1 MRPILLFCGD
11 WTGAKASSVANFHNV
26 GSKRNSGVA
35 VRDLLSKLKS
45 SIERSAERPVDRW
58 SVIGLVQTGS
68 NYGSEI
74 CGSLQAALKRWQADD
89 GSAMAACVAY
99 YLALSL
105 FPMLLLLIAGVG
117 LVMRFTRLGH
127 DAEMQ
132 ILSIVAEHCSTTLES
147 QVREVLAQLR
157 DHSVVGGPF
166 GLATAILAAI
176 GVFYQ
181 FERAFDKIWHI
192 PAPAKSNWKAT
203 VRRLVVRRCMA
214 FTLFTGVGCAI
225 VFTLAANVAI
235 GTLRQWMT
243 HLHLPGTI
251 AITLVDATAT
261 MLLNATA
268 FGILYRW
275 LPKRRPL
282 WSDAFRGGLL
292 VSVIW
297 EVGRQFLSVF
307 LIGVK
312 YTTAYGA
319 IGSFIALL
327 LWFYW
332 GVTILFFGAEYVKV
346 LSQKHQ
352 RPIRM
357 FQPGVV
363 VDDEPETRTVPRR
376 IAA

>member
-1 MRPILLFCGD
+1 M
-11 WTGAKASSVANFHNV
+11 
-26 GSKRNSGVA
+26 
-35 VRDLLSKLKS
+35 RDLLSKL
-45 SIERSAERPVDRW
+45 EFANERPVHRW
-58 SVIGLVQTGS
+58 SVIGLLQA
-68 NYGSEI
+68 
-74 CGSLQAALKRWQADD
+74 GSLYVREIGSTLMIALRRWQQDD
-89 GSAMAACVAY
+89 ASAMAACVAY

-105 FPMLLLLIAGVG
+105 FPMFLLLIAGIG
-117 LVMRFTRLGH
+117 LVMRYTSLGH
-127 DAEMQ
+127 DAELQ
-132 ILSIVAEHCSTTLES
+132 ILEIVSHHCSATLS
-147 QVREVLAQLR
+147 AQVAQVLEQLR

-166 GLATAILAAI
+166 GLFTALLAAI

-181 FERAFDKIWHI
+181 FEKAFDKIWHV
-192 PAPAKSNWKAT
+192 PAPAKTGWRST
-203 VRRLVVRRCMA
+203 IRRLVVRRCMA
-214 FTLFTGVGCAI
+214 FTLFTGVGAAI
-225 VFTLAANVAI
+225 VCTLAANVAI

-251 AITLVDATAT
+251 AISIVDATAT

-268 FGILYRW
+268 FSVLYRW

-292 VSVIW
+292 VSLIW
-297 EVGRQFLSVF
+297 EAGRQFLGAF
-307 LIGVK
+307 LIGMK

-352 RPIRM
+352 RPLRM
-357 FQPGVV
+357 FQPGVM
-363 VDDEPETRTVPRR
+363 VDSDETGSVPRKVAPRR

>member
-1 MRPILLFCGD
+1 M
-11 WTGAKASSVANFHNV
+11 
-26 GSKRNSGVA
+26 
-35 VRDLLSKLKS
+35 
-45 SIERSAERPVDRW
+45 
-58 SVIGLVQTGS
+58 
-68 NYGSEI
+68 
-74 CGSLQAALKRWQADD
+74 
-89 GSAMAACVAY
+89 
-99 YLALSL
+99 
-105 FPMLLLLIAGVG
+105 
-117 LVMRFTRLGH
+117 
-127 DAEMQ
+127 
-132 ILSIVAEHCSTTLES
+132 
-147 QVREVLAQLR
+147 
-157 DHSVVGGPF
+157 
-166 GLATAILAAI
+166 LAAI

-181 FERAFDKIWHI
+181 FEKAFDKIWHV
-192 PAPAKSNWKAT
+192 PAPSKGGWRST
-203 VRRLVVRRCMA
+203 IRRLVIRRCMA
-214 FTLFTGVGCAI
+214 FTLFTGVGAAVIC
-225 VFTLAANVAI
+225 TLAANVAI

-251 AITLVDATAT
+251 AISIVDATAT

-268 FGILYRW
+268 FSVLYRW

-297 EVGRQFLSVF
+297 EGGRQFLGAF
-307 LIGVK
+307 LIGMK

-352 RPIRM
+352 RPLRM
-357 FQPGVV
+357 FQPGVL
-363 VDDEPETRTVPRR
+363 VDCDAPDTATTKVVPRR

>member
-1 MRPILLFCGD
+1 MGI
-11 WTGAKASSVANFHNV
+11 T
-26 GSKRNSGVA
+26 
-35 VRDLLSKLKS
+35 VRVLLSKFRS
-45 SIERSAERPVDRW
+45 SVEQSAERPVDRW
-58 SVIGLVQTGS
+58 SLIGLAQTVS
-68 NYGSEI
+68 EYVSEI
-74 CGSLQAALKRWQADD
+74 CSTLVAAHKRWQADD
-89 GSAMAACVAY
+89 GSAMAASVAY

-127 DAEMQ
+127 DAEVQ
-132 ILSIVAEHCSTTLES
+132 ILSIVAEHCSTTLET
-147 QVREVLAQLR
+147 QFREVLAQLR

-181 FERAFDKIWHI
+181 FERAFDKIWRI
-192 PAPAKSNWKAT
+192 PTPAKSNWKAT

-225 VFTLAANVAI
+225 ICTLAANVAI
-235 GTLRQWMT
+235 GTLRQWMS

-261 MLLNATA
+261 MLLNAVA
-268 FGILYRW
+268 FGVLYRW

-297 EVGRQFLSVF
+297 EIGRQFLGAF

-346 LSQKHQ
+346 LSRKHQ

-357 FQPGVV
+357 FQPGVLNATHV
-363 VDDEPETRTVPRR
+363 HEVADPLPSEPDYNASCEPRRLVKTVPRR
-376 IAA
+376 VAA